1 MNRVPDV
8 LPPQANAISDD
19 AWETERMEYFSDAI
33 IAIAATLLV
42 VELKPPRLENLAEAS
57 LWDALAHDLPNF
69 VAFAVSFVFIGIAW
83 AAHHDMFR
91 YIRRT
96 NHVLLILNL
105 IFLMAIALQPFSTAL
120 VAEYY
125 GEPEERTAALVYYGI
140 LFSASLSYNAVWW
153 YAVQSG
159 LVSEDLDPQLLRR
172 LSLEH
177 IAAPVLHA
185 VAFVVAVWSVPLS
198 LIPLGMVY
206 LLFTLPRVTE
216 RWAVKGPRR

>member
-1 MNRVPDV
+1 MT
-8 LPPQANAISDD
+8 DD
-19 AWETERMEYFSDAI
+19 TGDTDRTEYFSDAI

-42 VELKPPRLENLAEAS
+42 VDLKPPRSENLAGAT
-57 LWDALAHDLPNF
+57 LWDALAHDSPNF

-120 VAEYY
+120 IAEHY
-125 GEPEERTAALVYYGI
+125 GKPTETTAALVYYGI
-140 LFSASLSYNAVWW
+140 LLLASLSYNAVWW
-153 YAVQSG
+153 YAVKSG
-159 LVSEDLDPQLLRR
+159 LVSEDLNPQLLRA

-177 IAAPVLHA
+177 VAAPVLHA
-185 VAFVVAVWSVPLS
+185 VALVVAIWSVPLS
-198 LIPLGMVY
+198 LIPLGLVY
-206 LLFTLPRVTE
+206 LLFALPRVTE
-216 RWAVKGPRR
+216 RWAATCRHG